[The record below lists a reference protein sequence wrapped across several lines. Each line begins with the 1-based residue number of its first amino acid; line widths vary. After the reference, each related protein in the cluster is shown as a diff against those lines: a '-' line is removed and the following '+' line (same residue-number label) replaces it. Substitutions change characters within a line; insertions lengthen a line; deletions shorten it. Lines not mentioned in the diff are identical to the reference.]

1 MDVGG
6 WLRSL
11 GLAQYEPMFRAH
23 EIDGEVLPELNEGD
37 LEKLGM
43 PLGHRKR
50 LMKAIAALGGP
61 SAAPAEKI
69 SAPIESAPR
78 EGFVTLADFTCFYC
92 VLKERPVARFQR
104 LSLAGSQLK
113 TAFTCSM

>member
-11 GLAQYEPMFRAH
+11 GLAQYEPIFRAH

-37 LEKLGM
+37 LEKLGL

-50 LMKAIAALGGP
+50 LIKAIAALGQRAIHAGRLLTAYAPDRP
-61 SAAPAEKI
+61 S
-69 SAPIESAPR
+69 SATS
-78 EGFVTLADFTCFYC
+78 
-92 VLKERPVARFQR
+92 
-104 LSLAGSQLK
+104 
-113 TAFTCSM
+113 

>member
-23 EIDGEVLPELNEGD
+23 EIDSEVLPELSEGD
-37 LEKLGM
+37 LEKLGL

-50 LMKAIAALGGP
+50 LIKAIGALGQRAIHAGQLLTAYAPDRP
-61 SAAPAEKI
+61 S
-69 SAPIESAPR
+69 SATS
-78 EGFVTLADFTCFYC
+78 
-92 VLKERPVARFQR
+92 
-104 LSLAGSQLK
+104 
-113 TAFTCSM
+113 

>member
-69 SAPIESAPR
+69 SAPIESRPAGGVCHIGGFYLLLLCPERAPSC
-78 EGFVTLADFTCFYC
+78 TIPT
-92 VLKERPVARFQR
+92 
-104 LSLAGSQLK
+104 
-113 TAFTCSM
+113 T